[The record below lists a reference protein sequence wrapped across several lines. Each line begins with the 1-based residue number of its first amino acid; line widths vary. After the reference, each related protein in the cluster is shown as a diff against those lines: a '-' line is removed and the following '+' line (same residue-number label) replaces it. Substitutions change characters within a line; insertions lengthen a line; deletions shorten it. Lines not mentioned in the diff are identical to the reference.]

1 MHVKNLEC
9 SFCHREY
16 DARRLQ
22 NVCVECGKPLLVRY
36 DLKRIAKF
44 LTRQALYA
52 RRSDLW
58 RYREM
63 LPVRRE
69 DNIVTLGEGWT
80 PLLPAKRLGASMG
93 MSQLLVKDE
102 SLNPTGS
109 FKARGMSVAV
119 SMAKEL
125 GAKKLAAPSAGN
137 AAGAL
142 AAYCARAGL
151 GAYLFMP
158 RDTPRANVI
167 ECEVAGAH
175 VTLVDGLI
183 TDCGAEVARR
193 KESEGWF
200 DVSTLK
206 EPYRVEGKKTLG
218 YEIAEQ
224 SEWSLPD
231 VIIYPTGGGT
241 GLVGMWK
248 AFDELQQ
255 LGWIGE
261 KRPRMISVQ
270 AAGCAPIVRA
280 FDTGARFAEEF
291 ENAHTVASGLRVPK
305 AIGDFLILDAIRES
319 GGTAIAVSDDEL
331 LEGSRELARTEG
343 IFAAP
348 EGGACVPALRKLLER
363 GDVKPDE
370 RVVLFNTG
378 SGIKYLEAFEKR
390 LKATT
395 PAGLPKSAL
404 GPALRQ

>member
-16 DARRLQ
+16 EARRLQ
-22 NVCVECGKPLLVRY
+22 NVCAECGKPLLVRY

-80 PLLPAKRLGASMG
+80 PLLPARRLGESLG
-93 MSQLLVKDE
+93 MNHLLIKDE
-102 SLNPTGS
+102 SQNPTQS

-119 SMAKEL
+119 SMAREL
-125 GAKKLAAPSAGN
+125 GAKKLAVPSAGN

-142 AAYCARAGL
+142 AAYCARGGL
-151 GAYLFMP
+151 GAYIFMP

-175 VTLVDGLI
+175 VTLIDGLI

-193 KESEGWF
+193 KEAEGWF

-224 SEWSLPD
+224 SEWILPD
-231 VIIYPTGGGT
+231 VIVYPTGGGT

-280 FDTGARFAEEF
+280 FEAGTRFAEEF
-291 ENAHTVASGLRVPK
+291 ENAQTVASGLRVPK

-319 GGTAIAVSDDEL
+319 GGTAIAVTDEEL
-331 LEGSRELARTEG
+331 MEGARELARTEG
-343 IFAAP
+343 MFAAP
-348 EGGACVPALRKLLER
+348 EGGACVPALRKLLAR

-370 RVVLFNTG
+370 SVVLFNTG
-378 SGIKYLEAFEKR
+378 SGIKYLDAFEKR

-395 PAGLPKSAL
+395 PKSQPKSAL